1 MFVCQWKYFSDI
13 KSKFFGEWS
22 ELVEGVKGNMKEWRE
37 DWEEK
42 FPKQVTEKGGVGE
55 KCGIILF
62 VRCDLF
68 WCEILNERWEDTDKV
83 GCPQRELRKRTRQM
97 TLRKYI
103 VLWNVTC
110 NTARLPTWFT
120 CKFYPDH
127 LEHFPLVHLHLESG
141 PPTLLEA
148 SEPPGLWLSWP
159 AWLWWWLTTSDGL
172 LQHFLL
178 GSSRQLKILRG
189 VLAFQCKLLFIII
202 NMNITII
209 IPIPH
214 GDHDRFWW
222 QTQELSGPQWTLLA
236 NFTSSSQDQHWNS
249 EVDDLLICF

>member
-1 MFVCQWKYFSDI
+1 MKIFFRYQE
-13 KSKFFGEWS
+13 FFGEWS

-110 NTARLPTWFT
+110 NTARLHTWFT
-120 CKFYPDH
+120 CKFYLDH
-127 LEHFPLVHLHLESG
+127 LEHFHLVHLHLVYLLYLRHLNHLDCGYLGQLDSDGGWQLVMAYCNTSYLVHPVNSRFSEVSWLSNVSFFSWSSTWTSPSPPPSPWWSWSILMTDARVEWTAMDPVG
-141 PPTLLEA
+141 QLHLVEPGPTLEFRGEWFVDL
-148 SEPPGLWLSWP
+148 
-159 AWLWWWLTTSDGL
+159 
-172 LQHFLL
+172 FLRHL
-178 GSSRQLKILRG
+178 
-189 VLAFQCKLLFIII
+189 
-202 NMNITII
+202 
-209 IPIPH
+209 
-214 GDHDRFWW
+214 
-222 QTQELSGPQWTLLA
+222 
-236 NFTSSSQDQHWNS
+236 
-249 EVDDLLICF
+249 

>member
-1 MFVCQWKYFSDI
+1 MKIFFRYQE
-13 KSKFFGEWS
+13 FFGEWS

-110 NTARLPTWFT
+110 NTARLHTWFT
-120 CKFYPDH
+120 CKFYLDH
-127 LEHFPLVHLHLESG
+127 LEHFHLVHLHLVYLLYLRHLNHLDCGYLGQLDSDGGWQLVMAYCNTSYLVHPVNSRFSEVSWLSNVSFFSWSSTWTSPSPPPSPWWSWSILMTDARVEWTAMDPVG
-141 PPTLLEA
+141 QLHLVEPGPTLEFRGGWFVDL
-148 SEPPGLWLSWP
+148 
-159 AWLWWWLTTSDGL
+159 
-172 LQHFLL
+172 FLRHL
-178 GSSRQLKILRG
+178 
-189 VLAFQCKLLFIII
+189 
-202 NMNITII
+202 
-209 IPIPH
+209 
-214 GDHDRFWW
+214 
-222 QTQELSGPQWTLLA
+222 
-236 NFTSSSQDQHWNS
+236 
-249 EVDDLLICF
+249 